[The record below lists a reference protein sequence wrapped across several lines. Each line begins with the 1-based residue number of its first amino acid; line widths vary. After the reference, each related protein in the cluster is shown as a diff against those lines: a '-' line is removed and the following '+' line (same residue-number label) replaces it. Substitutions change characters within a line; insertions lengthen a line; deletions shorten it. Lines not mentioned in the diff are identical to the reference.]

1 MTFEEFAE
9 LDNEQKRAFYLSLE
23 WHPFVMSLLD
33 ETELNE
39 GYPKADGLRR
49 VGELLLGDII
59 DSKPTQVFPVNGNG
73 IGRATVSYSITFRWW
88 DGSERTYAD
97 VADVFNDGQSGNIDD
112 NFIVFALATASTRAE
127 GRALRKALKLKVC
140 TAEEISDKLKVKVK
154 ATGNI
159 SVDDSITENQI
170 KFMNAKCKQLNV
182 DVMRLVNSNGER
194 HDRIERLTKK
204 QASTIIEMLNS
215 ASRQES
221 QIPQE
226 VLGYQENWR
235 N

>member
-1 MTFEEFAE
+1 MTFEEFVE
-9 LDNEQKRAFYLSLE
+9 LDNEQKRAFYLSLH

-59 DSKPTQVFPVNGNG
+59 DSKPTEVFPVNGNSL
-73 IGRATVSYSITFRWW
+73 GRATVSYSITFKWW
-88 DGSERTYAD
+88 DDSTRTYAD
-97 VADVFNDGQSGNIDD
+97 VADVFNDGQYGNIDD
-112 NFIVFALATASTRAE
+112 NFIVYALATASTRAE

-140 TAEEISDKLKVKVK
+140 TAEEISDKVKVKVS
-154 ATGNI
+154 GSI
-159 SVDDSITENQI
+159 SVDDAITQNQI
-170 KFMNAKCKQLNV
+170 KFMNTRCKQLDV

-194 HDRIERLTKK
+194 YDRIERLTKK
-204 QASTIIEMLNS
+204 QASTLIEMLNS
-215 ASRQES
+215 AGRGES
-221 QIPQE
+221 EIPKE